1 MEKSA
6 KIFVA
11 GHNGLVGSAIAR
23 RLRAAGYTNLV
34 TRVRSE
40 LDLTNQG
47 AVRTFFDDERPEYVF
62 LAAARV
68 GGIIAN
74 NSFPAEFIQQ
84 NVAIELNAIHECWRH
99 DVRRLIFLGSS
110 CIYPR
115 DCPQPMKEEYLLT
128 GPLEATNRP
137 YAVAKIAGV
146 EMCWAYNRQ
155 HGTRFLSVMP
165 TNLYG
170 PGDSY
175 DLQTCHVL
183 PALLRKTHEAKEE
196 GRDEVVVFGSGRPY
210 REFLF
215 VDDMADG
222 CIFLANLADDA
233 FATLVGSE
241 TRPPLINMG
250 YGSDLTIRELA
261 ELIAHL
267 LRFAGRLTFDAS
279 KPDGTPRKLLD
290 SSRLLALGWRPSV
303 DLRDGIRR
311 AHEDFVS
318 RYEDSATTSA

>member
-1 MEKSA
+1 
-6 KIFVA
+6 
-11 GHNGLVGSAIAR
+11 
-23 RLRAAGYTNLV
+23 
-34 TRVRSE
+34 
-40 LDLTNQG
+40 
-47 AVRTFFDDERPEYVF
+47 
-62 LAAARV
+62 
-68 GGIIAN
+68 
-74 NSFPAEFIQQ
+74 
-84 NVAIELNAIHECWRH
+84 
-99 DVRRLIFLGSS
+99 
-110 CIYPR
+110 
-115 DCPQPMKEEYLLT
+115 
-128 GPLEATNRP
+128 
-137 YAVAKIAGV
+137 
-146 EMCWAYNRQ
+146 
-155 HGTRFLSVMP
+155 MP

-267 LRFAGRLTFDAS
+267 LGFAGRLTFDAS

-318 RYEDSATTSA
+318 RYADSATTST